1 MVVEL
6 AIISMNVRRW
16 INSKIVNIGRRTIYR
31 SNSYASSL
39 KQSIVQM
46 PSFQRSHVVSF
57 SLIIEIYIQNESNNS
72 YKAANS
78 DPGDTSFPRNNKDLG
93 IKQHTQQ
100 SQFANIS
107 MPIAA
112 PPSVQLRDNRTG
124 TTQCWEELS
133 CNLDTFN
140 PLDNQLTVETSS
152 TGHRQ
157 KSTRRNQ
164 SSQKWSQRRA
174 IAATTW
180 RKYWCYKW
188 W

>member
-72 YKAANS
+72 YRAAYS
-78 DPGDTSFPRNNKDLG
+78 DPGDTSSPRNNKDLET
-93 IKQHTQQ
+93 KQDTQQ
-100 SQFANIS
+100 SQFENIS
-107 MPIAA
+107 M

-133 CNLDTFN
+133 CNLDPFN

-152 TGHRQ
+152 TGHGR

-164 SSQKWSQRRA
+164 SSQNWSQRRA

-180 RKYWCYKW
+180 KKYWCYK
-188 W
+188 